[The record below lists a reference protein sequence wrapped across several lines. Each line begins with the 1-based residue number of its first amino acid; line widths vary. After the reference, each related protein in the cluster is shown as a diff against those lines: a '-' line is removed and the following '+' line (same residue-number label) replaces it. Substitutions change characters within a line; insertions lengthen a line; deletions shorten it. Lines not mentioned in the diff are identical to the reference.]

1 MINLKVRTEGIK
13 HRTDTQSSGFPT
25 GVENMGGSSK
35 FDDRG
40 GLKKW
45 RPENL
50 GKILQKYL

>member
-40 GLKKW
+40 GLKW